1 MCVQHLCGRLWRHSA
16 LLSART
22 RDPTANACMQSF
34 HNKPRS
40 MHRSRTGR
48 DGTGHHNHQQ
58 PTEARHLRSSRPRRL
73 FLSVPRSRVAANS
86 KASARDCP
94 RRPAALGGGIR
105 STDGSPI
112 CICMYVQVSQCLATN
127 LSGGWPWPAGRELP
141 VCDYKQSFIEIDYVY
156 VIKQLILIWSFRW
169 VREKHINTPFKL
181 DFVVLPKLVHGF

>member
-1 MCVQHLCGRLWRHSA
+1 MSNTCAAVCGATLPCCPHAPGIQLQMHACS
-16 LLSART
+16 LSITNHA
-22 RDPTANACMQSF
+22 AC
-34 HNKPRS
+34 
-40 MHRSRTGR
+40 TGAGR
-48 DGTGHHNHQQ
+48 DGTGRGITIISSQ
-58 PTEARHLRSSRPRRL
+58 PKQGTFDRHDPVVFFYPCLVHVWLLTAKLPRAIVPGGPRRW
-73 FLSVPRSRVAANS
+73 
-86 KASARDCP
+86 
-94 RRPAALGGGIR
+94 GGIR